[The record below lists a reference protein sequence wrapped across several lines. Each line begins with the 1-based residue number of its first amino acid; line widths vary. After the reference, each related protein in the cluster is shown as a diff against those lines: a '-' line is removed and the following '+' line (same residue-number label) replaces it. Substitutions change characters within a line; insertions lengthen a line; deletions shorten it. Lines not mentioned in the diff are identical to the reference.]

1 MYSFGRR
8 HLPGE
13 STVHCAREGAV
24 NRKGDRASRPK
35 TPHLPRL
42 KSFGYLRK
50 DTYPW
55 RHRITALH
63 PAGILV
69 FGAILLAVCSAADG
83 QSLSVDDRPRL
94 LLDAEVGSETALGY
108 ELPSI
113 WLGSSIEIP
122 VEKRFELQAAGAYSP
137 DKKQITNDGHLASMS
152 GTAIG
157 FINQRAGLTAS
168 VESSWLWTSQ
178 FDKAALFPSAGVV
191 VRNDYFGP
199 GRFYISYI
207 FPTGCVAATAS
218 DPCRI
223 QSNRLQGVT
232 VRQDVRSFSHTR
244 WGFES
249 GFYHFCAEG
258 NPNEPEISRN
268 CHWGVT
274 GMAIVRF
281 EFHLGNRSRGG
292 PDAAKS
298 DNF

>member
-1 MYSFGRR
+1 MYSFGRT

-13 STVHCAREGAV
+13 SATSHCAWEGAV
-24 NRKGDRASRPK
+24 TRNGDHTSRPK
-35 TPHLPRL
+35 TIQVACL
-42 KSFGYLRK
+42 KPFGHVRK
-50 DTYPW
+50 DMHPW
-55 RHRITALH
+55 RRRITALH

-69 FGAILLAVCSAADG
+69 FGAISLAACSAAIG
-83 QSLSVDDRPRL
+83 QSLAVDDRPRL
-94 LLDAEVGSETALGY
+94 LLDAEIGSETALGY

-113 WLGSSIEIP
+113 WLGSSVEIP
-122 VEKRFELQAAGAYSP
+122 VEKRFELQAAGACSP

-157 FINQRAGLTAS
+157 FINQRAGLTAG

-178 FDKAALFPSAGVV
+178 FDKTALFPSAGVV

-218 DPCRI
+218 NPCRI

-258 NPNEPEISRN
+258 NPNDPEISRN
-268 CHWGVT
+268 CHWAVT

-281 EFHLGNRSRGG
+281 EFHLGSRSGG
-292 PDAAKS
+292 DASKS